1 MVSVQKKSEAQVHQL
16 PPPQRAAIAAGLD
29 KDEQRLM
36 KAEKSA
42 SLHRGILLGLAPGI
56 VFGVLLALIATTTL
70 FDPIAKVTFTNAI
83 ARNIAE
89 ESR

>member
-1 MVSVQKKSEAQVHQL
+1 MKVQSQSQAKVHQL
-16 PPPQRAAIAAGLD
+16 PPPKRAEVAAGLSA
-29 KDEQRLM
+29 DEQRLL

-42 SLHRGILLGLAPGI
+42 SLHRGLLLGMVPGI